1 MSATLKDS
9 WTIQLS
15 PGVAMS
21 FRHLPG
27 GRFRMGAR
35 GYDQDEEPVHE
46 VALRDFYLAVFP
58 VTQRQFAVWTAAV
71 GITHKNYFSGAQY
84 GEHPAERMSWFEARD
99 YCAWLTECFGDQ
111 VPVGMAAGLP
121 TESQWEYA
129 SRLMQDE
136 RGQVRL
142 SETEYYTGDGIAA
155 LKQAGWF
162 SQNSGGSTRPVGQ
175 LQGTDFGLYDLH
187 GNVDEWCR
195 DAYSA
200 DAYKQRGAVVSDPC
214 VTAAEIGES
223 EDSARRV
230 FRGGSWGNSAWV
242 CRSAYRGGGRPD
254 DRHRFQGFRVCLFSG
269 PVPGQSVSTAAE
281 SECGSA
287 AGALRLGRAEAED
300 RHEDAAAVDLS
311 AAHIGGH

>member
-1 MSATLKDS
+1 MTNLYPSDWTLE
-9 WTIQLS
+9 LS

-35 GYDQDEEPVHE
+35 GYYEDEEPVHE
-46 VALRDFYLAVFP
+46 VTLRDFYLAVFP
-58 VTQRQFAVWTAAV
+58 VTQRQFAVWTAAE
-71 GITHKNYFSGAQY
+71 GRTHKNEFSGAQY
-84 GEHPAERMSWFEARD
+84 GEHPAESMSWFEARD

-111 VPVGMAAGLP
+111 FPVGMAAGLP

-136 RGQVRL
+136 RGQVRV